1 MLKFC
6 FTLVL
11 LFCSAISSLSVETS
25 NIGRV
30 ITPFSAPMAQGGDFS
45 FENFPQA
52 KAMAIV
58 FTCNH
63 CPFAELY
70 IRRMNDFHREFAPLG
85 IPLIAINPMDSL
97 LYEDE
102 TFEEMKKKVIRDSIV
117 FPYLQDHAQSIAS
130 MFNASHTPQTFV
142 IQQVS
147 GMWKIVYQGIIDDNG
162 KHPEQATA
170 HLRNTINAVLANKPI
185 PQEVIPS
192 FGCTITYRNP

>member
-1 MLKFC
+1 MLKLC
-6 FTLVL
+6 CTLVL

-102 TFEEMKKKVIRDSIV
+102 TLDEMQNKIIKDSIV
-117 FPYLQDHAQSIAS
+117 YPYLQDHTQSIAR
-130 MFNASHTPQTFV
+130 MFNASYTPQVFV
-142 IQQVS
+142 IRKDS
-147 GMWKIVYQGIIDDNG
+147 AIWRIVYQGIIDDNG
-162 KHPEQATA
+162 KFPELATP
-170 HLRNTINAVLANKPI
+170 HLKNTAKAILSNLSI
-185 PQEVIPS
+185 PKDVIAS
-192 FGCTITYRNP
+192 FGCKINYRSP

>member
-1 MLKFC
+1 
-6 FTLVL
+6 
-11 LFCSAISSLSVETS
+11 
-25 NIGRV
+25 
-30 ITPFSAPMAQGGDFS
+30 
-45 FENFPQA
+45 
-52 KAMAIV
+52 
-58 FTCNH
+58 
-63 CPFAELY
+63 
-70 IRRMNDFHREFAPLG
+70 MNDFHREFAPLG

-162 KHPEQATA
+162 KFPELATP
-170 HLRNTINAVLANKPI
+170 HLKNTAKAILSNLSI
-185 PQEVIPS
+185 PKDVIAS
-192 FGCTITYRNP
+192 FGCKINYRSP